1 MTQARRL
8 RTTRET
14 LMSGVPEG
22 GLKRETKMKKFLVS
36 TASVA
41 MLAVASMPAQA
52 APVDM
57 STITCAQ
64 LLSMKQDEISFI
76 LTWVQGYMAGAQEE
90 TSMDP
95 DALGKSVTDTVTY
108 CQENQEMS
116 VMNATKEVDGK

>member
-1 MTQARRL
+1 
-8 RTTRET
+8 
-14 LMSGVPEG
+14 
-22 GLKRETKMKKFLVS
+22 MKKFLVS

-76 LTWVQGYMAGAQEE
+76 LTWVQGYMAGTQEE

>member
-1 MTQARRL
+1 MTQSSRL
-8 RTTRET
+8 RTACEA

-22 GLKRETKMKKFLVS
+22 GFKRETKMKKFLILA
-36 TASVA
+36 ASVA
-41 MLAVASMPAQA
+41 TLAAAAAPARA
-52 APVDM
+52 EPVDM

-64 LLSMKQDEISFI
+64 LMSMKQDEISFI

-95 DALGKSVTDTVTY
+95 DALGKSVTDTVAY